1 MYIALLKNQNLITP
15 VTTQQKQMLKYTHHH
30 GFTLDSTEVE
40 NSGCDATLEERKEF
54 RAFLRSLNEEDHLI
68 IFDLRTLSDNIE
80 ELIKIFECLLKRSIS
95 VHIADINE
103 CIHAKSEP
111 VALLELFL
119 KHQTAR
125 QHEHKKKKNG
135 RPKGRISKSKFDIHR
150 SFIIERLE
158 AKEPITKIAESLHVS
173 RTSLK
178 DYVNSRG
185 LKELVKAKIA
195 LFKSKNEKPF
205 MPKNTHQ
212 KECSLSKI
220 LSE

>member
-1 MYIALLKNQNLITP
+1 MYIALLKNQNRITS
-15 VTTQQKQMLKYTHHH
+15 VTTQQKQILKYAHHH
-30 GFTLDSTEVE
+30 GITLDSTEIE
-40 NSGCDATLEERKEF
+40 NSTCDATLEERKEF

-68 IFDLRTLSDNIE
+68 IFDLHTLSNTIE
-80 ELIKIFECLLKRSIS
+80 ELIKIFECLLKRSIF

-103 CIHAKSEP
+103 CLHSKSEP

-119 KHQTAR
+119 KYQTAQ
-125 QHEHKKKKNG
+125 QHDNKKKKNG

-150 SFIIERLE
+150 SLIIERLE

-185 LKELVKAKIA
+185 LKELVKAKVA
-195 LFKSKNEKPF
+195 LFKSKDEKPF
-205 MPKNTHQ
+205 MPKHTHQ
-212 KECSLSKI
+212 KECSLSHI